1 MDYPVWSNSRIME
14 FFDKA
19 NGKIFLQG
27 ISMLHQGKL
36 SQQYAKLRFF
46 TDKPWA
52 NGTLLSKARNG
63 LREAVARLGVRKTLT
78 IHCPD
83 KEYTLY
89 KGAAWWAIT
98 PDLAHDVLNQWDNNE
113 HLVGYFK
120 TSFCPAETFV
130 QTVAF
135 NSPKYADRCM
145 LAQGRYKSLTAL
157 TPLTFIDYSTNI
169 KILDEFDF
177 DRITKSGKMFCRK
190 VVTGESDLLM
200 TLIDDARKETGEEK

>member
-1 MDYPVWSNSRIME
+1 
-14 FFDKA
+14 
-19 NGKIFLQG
+19 
-27 ISMLHQGKL
+27 MLHQGKL

-63 LREAVARLGVRKTLT
+63 LREAVAMLGVRKTLT

-190 VVTGESDLLM
+190 VVERPAHDTDRRRKKRDGRRKIADYKSQSFSRALSISPLRSLLPISRQWAM
-200 TLIDDARKETGEEK
+200 